1 MKILDAG
8 YYTAQGESQG
18 VVCHMLAHVHP
29 QQRTPPHTRPLPP
42 TRPPLLHMSSPITH
56 VLSSTCTSQLTRT
69 VLNGKLIA
77 FHAMVS

>member
-18 VVCHMLAHVHP
+18 VVCHMLVHVHP

-42 TRPPLLHMSSPITH
+42 THVSSITH
-56 VLSSTCTSQLTRT
+56 VLSYYTCPLFYLYVPTN
-69 VLNGKLIA
+69 VYH
-77 FHAMVS
+77 F